1 MSGAAINGALAR
13 LNAMPQT
20 ELAEHLRECCGSTH
34 WIEQMTARRPF
45 ASTDNLLA
53 ASDDACRVLTREDW
67 IEAFEHHP
75 RLGESVASVPQGAR
89 GRAWSAKEQSSLADV
104 GTDLRSA
111 LASANST
118 YEARFGYIC
127 IICASGRDSE
137 ELLAITRA
145 RLGNAPNIELRIAA
159 EEQRKITRLRLQK
172 LILDLA
178 SEPRA

>member
-1 MSGAAINGALAR
+1 MTEPTVHAGLAR
-13 LNAMPQT
+13 LNAMPQA
-20 ELAEHLRECCGSTH
+20 ELAEHLRECCGSVH
-34 WIEQMTARRPF
+34 WMEQMIARRPF
-45 ASTDNLLA
+45 ASTDSMLA

-75 RLGESVASVPQGAR
+75 RLGESQASVPQGAR
-89 GRAWSAKEQSSLADV
+89 SRAWSEKEQASLADV
-104 GTDLRSA
+104 GTELRSA
-111 LASANST
+111 LAAANRA
-118 YEARFGYIC
+118 YEQRFGYIC

-172 LILDLA
+172 LVLDLA
-178 SEPRA
+178 AEAQA